1 MPNNINTYP
10 VQQFIEQVKLAEM
23 TQQKSIML
31 DMKTARVL
39 ALTLGEVMTKLNQK
53 YDELLLSLQTT
64 QNEVV
69 EIRMDGGG
77 LK

>member
-1 MPNNINTYP
+1 MPNDVNTYP

-23 TQQKSIML
+23 TQQKSIIL